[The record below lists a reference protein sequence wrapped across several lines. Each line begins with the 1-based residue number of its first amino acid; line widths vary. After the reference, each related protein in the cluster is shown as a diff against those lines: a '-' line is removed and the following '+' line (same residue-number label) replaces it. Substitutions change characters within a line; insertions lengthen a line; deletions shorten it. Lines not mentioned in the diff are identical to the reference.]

1 MDRQE
6 QNLEYIR
13 KMRLMDDE
21 FMSKVFDDDPE
32 STEHI
37 LKIILQREDIHV
49 LSVKT
54 QFSVHSL
61 EGHSVRLDILAKDDN
76 GVLFNVEIQ
85 RADEGAGQKRARY
98 YSGLLDSMA
107 LGKGEDYNALADT
120 YVIFITEHD
129 VLKEGKA
136 VYHVE
141 RMIDGQ
147 KPFGDGS
154 HIVYVNGSY
163 RGNTA
168 IGDLM
173 HDFSCTSSDDIK
185 DPLLQRR
192 AKYFK
197 ETTEGVA
204 SVSRLME
211 QMRNEQA
218 VQDATEYVKKLMN
231 KIKISAEEAMELL
244 EIPDTYREAVLA
256 ALK

>member
-211 QMRNEQA
+211 QMRKEEAIQTFANAIRGFIKMFDINAEQA
-218 VQDATEYVKKLMN
+218 MEIANVP
-231 KIKISAEEAMELL
+231 AEL
-244 EIPDTYREAVLA
+244 RSAVLA
-256 ALK
+256 AL